1 MDNGRPFDL
10 LNDPTTILSKFV
22 NKLGKEES
30 EYFRKIAAGQIDKAI
45 EAPSRINEITL

>member
-22 NKLGKEES
+22 SKLGKEEID
-30 EYFRKIAAGQIDKAI
+30 YFLKIAAGQIDKTAK
-45 EAPSRINEITL
+45 APEKINEIVL